1 MNKKEDEKQTFCFDL
16 DGTLCSQRHLD
27 YENAEPFND
36 RIKKVNELYDE
47 GNTIIIDTA
56 RGSKNAK
63 EKHWVHITK
72 KQIDGWGLKYHKL
85 RAGLK
90 ISADIYVD
98 DRAIQSDTFF
108 KII

>member
-47 GNTIIIDTA
+47 EGEDSITTDFATNEIGRTAPPGVPADEWVGVGTSIITA
-56 RGSKNAK
+56 DV
-63 EKHWVHITK
+63 E
-72 KQIDGWGLKYHKL
+72 
-85 RAGLK
+85 
-90 ISADIYVD
+90 
-98 DRAIQSDTFF
+98 
-108 KII
+108 